1 MSNGRKDRALRL
13 ALPLLIAAVLLAGAV
28 IPHSWRSFQALV
40 LVVMLLAL
48 WEVGSRLARWLAPDF
63 GPASRGVAAFTFAVG
78 VAVVPATWL
87 GHFGWLRPAP
97 FLIWTAAACLLSLLL
112 PGSNVGAGLAP
123 AREGTSPSPTEA
135 PLRLRI
141 DLALLIMAG
150 LAIALVGLYDMGRL
164 RWAPAGP
171 HGFDDTSYHLSA
183 VATWIRYGDLR
194 MVRFSMGDPSTP
206 FYPILGEM
214 ASWVLIAPFH
224 DSDVAARW
232 TQVFFAVFSFLAVA
246 AIARRLG
253 LSRRSSACAAIAY
266 AGIYHVFP
274 VLSVSAGNDQS
285 TSFFTLAGIDA
296 ALALARR
303 PRPGT
308 AVVTGA
314 ALGLLLATKYIGV
327 LFTPVIL
334 VVLALAAWIER
345 RRREPAE
352 RAPARTLAGAAVL
365 LAITMAVTGGYTYLR
380 NAVTTGNP
388 IFPAPVE
395 ILGIEI
401 FPGWGGITSS
411 ERADDPEFDIQVWE
425 FLTRRSKL
433 FGSYFPFT
441 LLPAALLAPFL
452 ALGRRRW
459 RAALTFALPAV
470 IFLQFLYL
478 MPDHRDIRYFLP
490 AIALAAVAFAWLLA
504 AAGPRIELPV
514 RGVLLAWITLQAVR
528 HVGQSGT
535 KHALAGLAVVAA
547 GVLLERFW
555 RRGEGQAPLF
565 RLASPVLSGVFLF
578 VVFCLGGMVE
588 TYQEKKFANLPGAL
602 ALEELAG
609 TRGARV
615 AYAGFNQPYFFYGS
629 RFQNDLEIVPRNR
642 ALEARYYRWGEP
654 LVDPYVT
661 GPYRR
666 WRGNLERMGIGYVV
680 VVRSPWENPE
690 RRWME
695 HRSEDFDLAWAN
707 PQVEIWRV
715 IPRPSPPG
723 SPGYNPRDAEPPDQP
738 VNRRR

>member
-1 MSNGRKDRALRL
+1 MPTGRKERAFRL
-13 ALPLLIAAVLLAGAV
+13 LVHLLFAAILLAGAV
-28 IPHSWRSFQALV
+28 RPDSSRFFQGGV

-48 WEVGSRLARWLAPDF
+48 WEAGSRLARWLVPDF

-97 FLIWTAAACLLSLLL
+97 FLIWTAAAYLLSLLL
-112 PGSNVGAGLAP
+112 PNPEIAAEERMSL
-123 AREGTSPSPTEA
+123 SPTSSSKA
-135 PLRLRI
+135 DRV
-141 DLALLIMAG
+141 DFALLTTAAV
-150 LAIALVGLYDMGRL
+150 AIALVGLYDMVRL

-171 HGFDDTSYHLSA
+171 HGFDDVSYHLSA

-194 MVRFSMGDPSTP
+194 MIRFSMGDPSTP

-214 ASWVLIAPFH
+214 ASWVLIAPFR

-246 AIARRLG
+246 AISRRLG
-253 LSRRSSACAAIAY
+253 LSRRNAAFAAIAY

-285 TSFFTLAGIDA
+285 TSFFTLAGVDA

-303 PRPGT
+303 PRPGR

-327 LFTPVIL
+327 LFAPLIL
-334 VVLALAAWIER
+334 GVLALAAWIE

-365 LAITMAVTGGYTYLR
+365 LAATMAVTGGYTYLR

-388 IFPAPVE
+388 IFPVPVE

-401 FPGWGGITSS
+401 FPGWGGITTP
-411 ERADDPEFDIQVWE
+411 ERADAPEFDIDVWE

-459 RAALTFALPAV
+459 RAALTFALPVV

-504 AAGPRIELPV
+504 EAGPRIALPV

-528 HVGQSGT
+528 HIGQSGT
-535 KHALAGLAVVAA
+535 TNALAGLAVIAA
-547 GVLLERFW
+547 GVLLERIW
-555 RRGEGQAPLF
+555 MEGEAP
-565 RLASPVLSGVFLF
+565 RLLPWNPVYTAIFLT
-578 VVFCLGGMVE
+578 LLPRLDWMVE
-588 TYQEKKFANLPGAL
+588 TYQEKKFANLPAAL
-602 ALEELAG
+602 ALDEMVG

-629 RFQNDLEIVPRNR
+629 RFQNALEIVPRTR
-642 ALEARYYRWGEP
+642 DLEARYYRWGVP
-654 LVDPYVT
+654 LVDSYVT

-680 VVRSPWENPE
+680 VVRSQWENPE

-715 IPRPSPPG
+715 VPQSER
-723 SPGYNPRDAEPPDQP
+723 
-738 VNRRR
+738 

>member
-1 MSNGRKDRALRL
+1 MPTGRIHPAARL
-13 ALPLLIAAVLLAGAV
+13 VLPLLIAAILLAGAV
-28 IPHSWRSFQALV
+28 LPESPRVFQVLV
-40 LVVMLLAL
+40 LAAMLTAL
-48 WEVGSRLARWLAPDF
+48 WEAGARLARWLVPDF

-97 FLIWTAAACLLSLLL
+97 FLIWTAAAFLLSLLL
-112 PGSNVGAGLAP
+112 PNPEKRA
-123 AREGTSPSPTEA
+123 EEESPSPASSSTKIE
-135 PLRLRI
+135 RI
-141 DLALLIMAG
+141 DLALLIMAA

-171 HGFDDTSYHLSA
+171 HGFDDVSYHLSA

-194 MVRFSMGDPSTP
+194 MIRFSMGDPSTP

-214 ASWVLIAPFH
+214 ASWVLIVPFR

-253 LSRRSSACAAIAY
+253 LSRRGSAFAAIAY

-303 PRPGT
+303 PRPGR
-308 AVVTGA
+308 AVVAGA
-314 ALGLLLATKYIGV
+314 ALGSLLATKYIGV
-327 LFTPVIL
+327 LFTPLIL
-334 VVLALAAWIER
+334 VVLALVAWIER
-345 RRREPAE
+345 RREPEE
-352 RAPARTLAGAAVL
+352 RAPARTLAGAAAL
-365 LAITMAVTGGYTYLR
+365 LALTMAITGGYTYLR

-401 FPGWGGITSS
+401 FPGWGGITTA
-411 ERADDPEFDIQVWE
+411 ERADAPEFDIDVWE
-425 FLTRRSKL
+425 FLTRQSKL

-441 LLPAALLAPFL
+441 LLPAALLGPFL

-459 RAALTFALPAV
+459 RAALTFTLPAL

-504 AAGPRIELPV
+504 EAGPRIALPV

-535 KHALAGLAVVAA
+535 KHVLAGLVVVAV
-547 GVLLERFW
+547 GILLERFW
-555 RRGEGQAPLF
+555 GKGMAPAPPF
-565 RLASPVLSGVFLF
+565 RPWMRWVAAGVFAAVILR
-578 VVFCLGGMVE
+578 LGSMAE
-588 TYQEKKFANLPGAL
+588 TYQQKKFANLAPAL
-602 ALEELAG
+602 ALDEMVGA
-609 TRGARV
+609 RGARV
-615 AYAGFNQPYFFYGS
+615 AYAGFNQPYFFFGGS
-629 RFQNDLEIVPRNR
+629 FQNGLEIVPRNR
-642 ALEARYYRWGEP
+642 ALEARHYRWGVP
-654 LVDPYVT
+654 LVEPYTV
-661 GPYRR
+661 GSYRR
-666 WRGNLERMGIGYVV
+666 WRVNLEKLGVGYVV
-680 VVRSPWENPE
+680 VVRSPWEDPE
-690 RRWME
+690 RRWMKN
-695 HRSEDFDLAWAN
+695 RSEDFDLAWAN
-707 PQVEIWRV
+707 AQVEIWRV
-715 IPRPSPPG
+715 VPPPSPPG
-723 SPGYNPRDAEPPDQP
+723 SPGYNPRDAEPADH
-738 VNRRR
+738 RR

>member
-1 MSNGRKDRALRL
+1 MPTGRPHPAARFFLPGLL
-13 ALPLLIAAVLLAGAV
+13 AAILLAGAV
-28 IPHSWRSFQALV
+28 RPDSSRGFQVLV
-40 LVVMLLAL
+40 LAAMLTAL
-48 WEVGSRLARWLAPDF
+48 WEAGSRLARWLVPDF
-63 GPASRGVAAFTFAVG
+63 GPASRGVAAFTLAVG

-112 PGSNVGAGLAP
+112 PNPEKAEA
-123 AREGTSPSPTEA
+123 EGTSLSPAPSSKA
-135 PLRLRI
+135 DRI
-141 DLALLIMAG
+141 DLALLIMAA
-150 LAIALVGLYDMGRL
+150 LAIALVGLYDLWRL

-171 HGFDDTSYHLSA
+171 HGFDDVSYHLSA

-194 MVRFSMGDPSTP
+194 MIRFSMGDPSTP

-253 LSRRSSACAAIAY
+253 LSRRSSALASIAY

-285 TSFFTLAGIDA
+285 TSFFTLAGLDA

-327 LFTPVIL
+327 MFAPLIL
-334 VVLALAAWIER
+334 AVLALVAWIER

-352 RAPARTLAGAAVL
+352 RAPARTLAGAALL
-365 LAITMAVTGGYTYLR
+365 LAATMAFTGGYTYLR

-388 IFPAPVE
+388 IFPAPVG

-401 FPGWGGITSS
+401 FPGWGGITTA
-411 ERADDPEFDIQVWE
+411 ERADAPEFDINVWE

-452 ALGRRRW
+452 ALWRRRW
-459 RAALTFALPAV
+459 RAALTFVLPAV

-490 AIALAAVAFAWLLA
+490 AVALAAVAFAWLLA

-514 RGVLLAWITLQAVR
+514 RVLLLAWITLQAVR
-528 HVGQSGT
+528 HIGQSGT
-535 KHALAGLAVVAA
+535 KNALAGLVVVVA
-547 GVLLERFW
+547 GVLLERIW
-555 RRGEGQAPLF
+555 DEGEVPRLRQWAVPSMVVLISALAP
-565 RLASPVLSGVFLF
+565 
-578 VVFCLGGMVE
+578 MVE
-588 TYQEKKFANLPGAL
+588 TYQERKFANLPGAL
-602 ALEELAG
+602 ALEERVG
-609 TRGARV
+609 TPGARV

-629 RFQNDLEIVPRNR
+629 RFQNALEIVPRNR
-642 ALEARYYRWGEP
+642 ALEARYYRWGVP
-654 LVDPYVT
+654 LVEPYIT

-695 HRSEDFDLAWAN
+695 HRPEDFDLAWGN

-715 IPRPSPPG
+715 VPRSE
-723 SPGYNPRDAEPPDQP
+723 R
-738 VNRRR
+738 

>member
-1 MSNGRKDRALRL
+1 MSTGRIHPAARL
-13 ALPLLIAAVLLAGAV
+13 VLPLLLAAVLLVGTV
-28 IPHSWRSFQALV
+28 IPDSWRAFQVLV
-40 LVVMLLAL
+40 LAAMLTAF
-48 WEVGSRLARWLAPDF
+48 WEVGSRLARRLAPDF
-63 GPASRGVAAFTFAVG
+63 GPASHGVAAFTFAVG

-97 FLIWTAAACLLSLLL
+97 FLIWTAAAYLLSQLL
-112 PGSNVGAGLAP
+112 PNPEKAAE
-123 AREGTSPSPTEA
+123 EGTSPVPTSLAASPIKSNE
-135 PLRLRI
+135 RI
-141 DLALLIMAG
+141 DLALLIMAA
-150 LAIALVGLYDMGRL
+150 LAIALVGLYDMAWL

-171 HGFDDTSYHLSA
+171 HGFDDVSYHLSA

-194 MVRFSMGDPSTP
+194 MIRFSMGDPSTP

-214 ASWVLIAPFH
+214 ASWVLIAPFR

-232 TQVFFAVFSFLAVA
+232 TQVFFAVFSFLAVV

-253 LSRRSSACAAIAY
+253 LSRRSSAFAAIAY

-327 LFTPVIL
+327 LFAPLIL
-334 VVLALAAWIER
+334 AVLALAAWIER
-345 RRREPAE
+345 RRQDPAE
-352 RAPARTLAGAAVL
+352 RPPARTLAGAAVL

-401 FPGWGGITSS
+401 FPGWGGITTA
-411 ERADDPEFDIQVWE
+411 ERADAPEFDIDVWE

-459 RAALTFALPAV
+459 RAALIFALPAV

-504 AAGPRIELPV
+504 EAGPRIALPV
-514 RGVLLAWITLQAVR
+514 RGVLLAWITFQAVR

-555 RRGEGQAPLF
+555 RRGEGRFPPF
-565 RLASPVLSGVFLF
+565 RPMSPVLSGVFVF
-578 VVFCLGGMVE
+578 VILWLGGMVE
-588 TYQEKKFANLPGAL
+588 TYQEKKFTNLPGAL
-602 ALEELAG
+602 ALDEMVG

-615 AYAGFNQPYFFYGS
+615 AYAGFNQPYFFFGS
-629 RFQNDLEIVPRNR
+629 DFQNGLEIVPRTR
-642 ALEARYYRWGEP
+642 ALEARYYRWGVPLAEP
-654 LVDPYVT
+654 YII

-666 WRGNLERMGIGYVV
+666 WRGNLERLGIGYVV
-680 VVRSPWENPE
+680 VVRSPWEDPE
-690 RRWME
+690 RRWMK

-715 IPRPSPPG
+715 IPQSSAPG
-723 SPGYNPRDAEPPDQP
+723 SPGYNPRDAEPADD
-738 VNRRR
+738 RR

>member
-1 MSNGRKDRALRL
+1 MPTGRPHPAARFFLPGLL
-13 ALPLLIAAVLLAGAV
+13 AAILLAGAV
-28 IPHSWRSFQALV
+28 RPDSSRGFQVLV
-40 LVVMLLAL
+40 LAAMLTAL
-48 WEVGSRLARWLAPDF
+48 WEAGSRLARWLVPDF
-63 GPASRGVAAFTFAVG
+63 GPASRGVAAFTLAVG

-112 PGSNVGAGLAP
+112 PNPEKAEA
-123 AREGTSPSPTEA
+123 EGTSLSPAPSSKA
-135 PLRLRI
+135 DRI
-141 DLALLIMAG
+141 DLALLIMAA
-150 LAIALVGLYDMGRL
+150 LAIALVGLYDLWRL

-171 HGFDDTSYHLSA
+171 HGFDDVSYHLSA

-194 MVRFSMGDPSTP
+194 MIRFSMGDPSTP

-214 ASWVLIAPFH
+214 ASWVLIAPFR

-253 LSRRSSACAAIAY
+253 LSRRSSALASIAY

-285 TSFFTLAGIDA
+285 TSFFTLAGLDA

-327 LFTPVIL
+327 MFAPLIL
-334 VVLALAAWIER
+334 AVLALVAWIER

-352 RAPARTLAGAAVL
+352 RAPARTLAGAALL
-365 LAITMAVTGGYTYLR
+365 LAATMAFTGGYTYLR

-388 IFPAPVE
+388 IFPAPVG

-401 FPGWGGITSS
+401 FPGWGGITTA
-411 ERADDPEFDIQVWE
+411 ERADAPEFDINVWE

-452 ALGRRRW
+452 ALWRRRW
-459 RAALTFALPAV
+459 RAALTFVLPAV

-490 AIALAAVAFAWLLA
+490 AVALAAVAFAWLLA

-514 RGVLLAWITLQAVR
+514 RVLLLAWITLQAVR
-528 HVGQSGT
+528 HIGQSGT
-535 KHALAGLAVVAA
+535 KNALAGLVVVVA
-547 GVLLERFW
+547 GVLLERIW
-555 RRGEGQAPLF
+555 DEGEVPRLRQWAVPSMVVLISALAP
-565 RLASPVLSGVFLF
+565 
-578 VVFCLGGMVE
+578 MVE
-588 TYQEKKFANLPGAL
+588 TYQERKFANLPGAL
-602 ALEELAG
+602 ALEERVG
-609 TRGARV
+609 TPGARV

-629 RFQNDLEIVPRNR
+629 RFQNALEIVPRNR
-642 ALEARYYRWGEP
+642 ALEARYYRWGVP
-654 LVDPYVT
+654 LVEPYIT

-695 HRSEDFDLAWAN
+695 HRPEDFDLAWGS

-715 IPRPSPPG
+715 VPRSE
-723 SPGYNPRDAEPPDQP
+723 R
-738 VNRRR
+738 